1 MIMKIIQLNKEDKE
15 LAPRIATFYS
25 FFTEVRGYLLKMI
38 VDIDDEMLDF
48 TPDERTV
55 ETIGTLLLHI
65 AGVEWS
71 WIIAD
76 IEGKEIPFEKWKHA
90 YALSKDVD
98 IPQLVG
104 KGIQFYKDKLDN
116 VRKEVFDKLKD
127 FTDDDLERIVEIEG
141 KKFSIEWILYHVLE
155 HEAMHLGQISLLKR
169 MYKLLDKEQ

>member
-1 MIMKIIQLNKEDKE
+1 MNTIQLDKEEQE
-15 LAPRIATFYS
+15 LAPRVATFYS
-25 FFTEVRGYLLKMI
+25 FLTEVRKYLHKMI
-38 VDIDDEMLDF
+38 ADVDNEMVDY
-48 TPDERTV
+48 TPNERTI

-76 IEGKEIPFEKWKHA
+76 IEGKEVPYEEWKHA

-98 IPQLVG
+98 IPQLIG
-104 KGIQFYKDKLDN
+104 KGIQFYRDKLDR
-116 VRKEVFDKLKD
+116 VRNEVFEKLKE
-127 FTDDDLERIVEIEG
+127 FTDADLDRIVEIEG

-169 MYKLLDKEQ
+169 MYKLVGK